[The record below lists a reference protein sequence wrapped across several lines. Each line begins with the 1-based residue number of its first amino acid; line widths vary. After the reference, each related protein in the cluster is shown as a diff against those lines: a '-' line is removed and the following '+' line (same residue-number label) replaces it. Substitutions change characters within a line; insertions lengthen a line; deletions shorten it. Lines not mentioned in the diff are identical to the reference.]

1 MIRACIG
8 LLALVAVAGC
18 GNDTTET
25 LRAQTAG
32 AYLAALVPGRGES
45 VPVGTLPGLTRAAIE
60 ATPQPLILVTNEK
73 RGTSGIMDQQT
84 TNGAVQVWTSG
95 DPISLALRGG
105 DVIVGT
111 RGLGADLMSAVA
123 PTAAQLA
130 AGGSWTRLHVT
141 LNGEDQIIRR
151 QYACTAAVVG
161 PAEVV
166 IVERRYATRLVRE
179 TCTASD
185 GSGQGFQND
194 YWFEGGTK
202 IRQSRQWIG
211 PQAGHVAIR
220 RLSG

>member
-1 MIRACIG
+1 MIRAS
-8 LLALVAVAGC
+8 LAVLALAMLAGC
-18 GNDTTET
+18 GNDTDET
-25 LRAQTAG
+25 LRARTAG
-32 AYLAALVPGRGES
+32 AYLAALAPGKAAA
-45 VPVGTLPGLTRAAIE
+45 PVGTLPGLTRAAIE
-60 ATPQPLILVTNEK
+60 ITPQPLILVINEK
-73 RGTSGIMDQQT
+73 RGTTGVMDQVA

-111 RGLGADLMSAVA
+111 RGLGGDLMSAVA

-141 LNGEDQIIRR
+141 LNGEDQIVRTR
-151 QYACTAAVVG
+151 YTCTAGAVG

-179 TCTASD
+179 TCTAED
-185 GSGQGFQND
+185 GSGAGFQNE
-194 YWFEGGTK
+194 YWFDGGPK

-211 PQAGHVAIR
+211 PVVGHVAIR